1 MYYNMYKQII
11 MYHNIVMCTVIV
23 LLSRIIDNIYS
34 NKNVFIISIKIN
46 NNKIKIVI
54 CKKYKTKKLLK
65 NINI

>member
-1 MYYNMYKQII
+1 
-11 MYHNIVMCTVIV
+11 MYHNIAMCTVIV

>member
-1 MYYNMYKQII
+1 